1 MKRPHVR
8 RSRQQGAIIVMVALA
23 LVVMLGFLGLIVDLG
38 RMFIIKTELQN
49 ATDACALA
57 AARELTCSASAVGG
71 TCPGT
76 FLQNAQAAGI
86 AVGNRNLVDLQSTN
100 AALGSSNISFSTV
113 LSGSGGSDSVY
124 QTIAGGASPNSQ
136 YVMCSLP
143 QTGIVMYFMRLL
155 GFGPQTVNAM
165 AVATLSPSITS
176 CAIPLGVCEGQQPL
190 PSSPPPSQSNGFYI
204 PFGQWSTGLY
214 APGSNVTGSYNWVN
228 FNPPSGGA
236 SVLNALLQGAGECNL
251 PPVGTLV
258 GAQGVKQSLSMAWNS
273 RFGLYTSN
281 LNPSN
286 AQPDKTG
293 IAYTVTSPPVSSAS
307 ATPGAN
313 STSWPCGHSAYG
325 GQCPGATVPNFVTA
339 QAQSLPYQSTD
350 PMGLHNSYTNMLP
363 SPLAGSR
370 RIAVAPIIDCSALS
384 GTNPQATPV
393 QGYACVLM
401 LNPITGPGGVRV
413 EFEGLANT
421 PGNACATSGLPG
433 GTIGPMVP
441 NLVQ

>member
-1 MKRPHVR
+1 MKWPHAR
-8 RSRQQGAIIVMVALA
+8 RSSQQGAIIVMVALA

-76 FLQNAQAAGI
+76 FLQNAEAAGI

-100 AALGSSNISFSTV
+100 AALGPDNISFSTV

-165 AVATLSPSITS
+165 AVATLSPSVTS
-176 CAIPLGVCEGQQPL
+176 CAIPLGVCQGPN
-190 PSSPPPSQSNGFYI
+190 SQGASNDYGLTV
-204 PFGQWSTGLY
+204 GQWLTGLY
-214 APGSNVTGSYNWVN
+214 APGGPNTGSYNWID
-228 FNPPSGGA
+228 FTPPSGGA
-236 SVLNALLQGAGECNL
+236 NELYAMLTGTGECNL

-258 GAQGVKQSLSMAWNS
+258 GQQGQLTALSKYWNT

-281 LNPSN
+281 LTPSS

-293 IAYTVTSPPVSSAS
+293 IAYTASSTS
-307 ATPGAN
+307 GAN
-313 STSWPCGHSAYG
+313 SFTWPCAFNAYG
-325 GQCPGATVPNFVTA
+325 GNASTCVDAAGDKATASNFVTS
-339 QAQSLPYQSTD
+339 QAPSLPYQPSN
-350 PMGLHNSYTNMLP
+350 PMGLGNNYANMLP
-363 SPLAGSR
+363 SPLAGNR
-370 RIAVAPIIDCSALS
+370 RIAVAPIIDCSLLTGS
-384 GTNPQATPV
+384 NPQSTPV

-401 LNPITGPGGVRV
+401 LNPITDKNGAGAVSV
-413 EFEGLANT
+413 EFEGLSNT
-421 PGNACATSGLPG
+421 PGNPCATTGLPG
-433 GTIGPMVP
+433 GSFGPMVP
-441 NLVQ
+441 TLVQ